1 MATWLAR
8 GWFCAWV
15 VGCLGCPS
23 SDKTANPGS
32 VGSSGSGGL
41 ASGSGGPGTGGSGG
55 GNGNGNRV
63 TAGGGLGGLSGGATS
78 GSGGRSSG
86 PNGTGGGD
94 GGGPRGGDS
103 PRAGSGGTP
112 APASG
117 SGGASIGGGA
127 GGGTSL
133 TQPIARPNGRYT
145 LEFGDVLFEVNPAVG
160 ARVTALRFAAGAN
173 LLTGPTDDP
182 MNFGSTFRTSPQ
194 SAWNWPPP
202 PQIDSLPYT
211 MSVTGQTMVA
221 TGSGSTVVGAAV
233 TKKFSADLVRQAVVA
248 EYTIRAQAA
257 GKSFAPW
264 EVTRVFPGGLTF
276 YPTGLNTPTTS
287 GTFTLPVV
295 RQAAGCTWFQYPPA
309 GVTASQRLIADGS
322 GGWLAHVAG
331 DVLLV
336 KKFPDIP
343 VSAAAPGEG
352 EISIYVD
359 GAGHFVELEEQGA
372 YQPLASGQS
381 VAWAVT
387 WYVRRLPA
395 GVAAT
400 IGNQQLVD
408 YVRALIQ

>member
-1 MATWLAR
+1 VGR
-8 GWFCAWV
+8 GWVCAWL

-23 SDKTANPGS
+23 SDRTVNPAS
-32 VGSSGSGGL
+32 V
-41 ASGSGGPGTGGSGG
+41 GTGGSRVS
-55 GNGNGNRV
+55 GNG
-63 TAGGGLGGLSGGATS
+63 TAGSGNTGSAAGRAGAPATAAS
-78 GSGGRSSG
+78 GSGGRSAIPTS
-86 PNGTGGGD
+86 GTGGGD
-94 GGGPRGGDS
+94 NAGSTGGAESAHG
-103 PRAGSGGTP
+103 GSGGIATGP
-112 APASG
+112 SG
-117 SGGASIGGGA
+117 SGGASASGGVTL
-127 GGGTSL
+127 TS
-133 TQPIARPNGRYT
+133 PIARPNGRYT
-145 LEFGDVLFEVNPAVG
+145 LEFGDLLFEVNPAVG
-160 ARVTALRFAAGAN
+160 ARVTALRFASGAN

-211 MSVTGQTMVA
+211 MSVVGPAMIA

-233 TKKFSADLVRQAVVA
+233 TKKFSADLVRLAVVA

-295 RQAAGCTWFQYPPA
+295 RQAAGCTWFQYPST

-343 VSAAAPGEG
+343 VAAAAPGEG

-372 YQPLASGQS
+372 YQPVAAGQS
-381 VAWAVT
+381 LVWTVT
-387 WYVRRLPA
+387 WYVRKLPA
-395 GVAAT
+395 GMAAT